1 MRDAHQWFAAYSQ
14 DHQNATNRAIH
25 WVCVPV
31 ILWCVIAALWLI
43 PVPPMLGRQGLWAVG
58 IMFLSFLFYYRTSR
72 AIGLGM
78 VVVFAA
84 FGLIA
89 HFAYLKLGVVRLAW
103 LAGILFVL
111 AWIGQFVGHKIEGHK
126 PSFLTDLTYL
136 LIGPAW
142 LLGKLMRRFG
152 LRY

>member
-1 MRDAHQWFAAYSQ
+1 MRDAQQWFDAYSQ
-14 DHQNATNRAIH
+14 DHRNPTNRAIH
-25 WVCVPV
+25 WICVPV

-43 PVPPMLGRQGLWAVG
+43 PVPPTIGRPGFWAAVA
-58 IMFLSFLFYYRTSR
+58 MFLSFLFYYRTSR

-78 VVVFAA
+78 VVVFVV

-89 HFAYLKLGVVRLAW
+89 EFAYRTLGVTQLAW
-103 LAGILFVL
+103 LAAVLFVL

-142 LLGKLMRRFG
+142 LLGKLMRRVG